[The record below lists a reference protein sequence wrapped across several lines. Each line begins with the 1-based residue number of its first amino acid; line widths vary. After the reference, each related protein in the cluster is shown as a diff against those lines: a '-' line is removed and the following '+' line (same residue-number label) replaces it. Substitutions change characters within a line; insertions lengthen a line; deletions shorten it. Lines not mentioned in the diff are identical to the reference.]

1 MRRANRESAVSRRA
15 LLRAAG
21 AVVAASGLPA
31 CSQAPAEPRKIR
43 WGRDVCEFC
52 HMTFGDR
59 RYGAQIWDS
68 NQNRARIYD
77 DFGCA
82 VVAAFDAGTLDRAEV
97 KFWTIDETRPQVWL
111 DARSAM
117 FRAAP
122 TPMGYDHASG
132 SGGAY
137 TLDFAA
143 ATQAIKIK
151 AGCEHPGGARS

>member
-59 RYGAQIWDS
+59 RYGAQIWDAT
-68 NQNRARIYD
+68 QNRARIYD

-82 VVAAFDAGTLDRAEV
+82 VVAAFDAGTLDRPEV
-97 KFWTIDETRPQVWL
+97 RFWTIDETKPETWL
-111 DARSAM
+111 DARAAM
-117 FRAAP
+117 FRPAP

-132 SGGAY
+132 AGPAY
-137 TLDFAA
+137 SLDFAA
-143 ATQAIKIK
+143 ATKAIKIK
-151 AGCEHPGGARS
+151 AGCEHPGGART